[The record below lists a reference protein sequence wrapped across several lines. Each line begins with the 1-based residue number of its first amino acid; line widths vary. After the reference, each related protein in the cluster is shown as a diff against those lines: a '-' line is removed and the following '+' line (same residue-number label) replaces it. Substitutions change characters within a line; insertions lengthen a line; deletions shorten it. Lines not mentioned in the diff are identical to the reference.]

1 MSETA
6 AKFDM
11 STIVRTT
18 HREDRESKPGCIM
31 HGLKAAAGKRAVF
44 KFSKSSSQDS

>member
-18 HREDRESKPGCIM
+18 HREDRERTGWGMGMGWGS
-31 HGLKAAAGKRAVF
+31 AGRETRRIQNF
-44 KFSKSSSQDS
+44 KIK